1 MKGQDV
7 VICLPTGGGKS
18 LCYATIPWLFDYIV
32 QYLNAIRTDDD
43 GHSTV
48 LPTSSIMI
56 VLSPLISLMKDQVA
70 TFSKRGIKCA
80 MVYGRQQDDIAVKAG
95 IACGAYQLI
104 YLTPECLILS
114 ELRDI
119 LLSSTYRNN
128 LVGISVDEAH
138 CIDIW

>member
-1 MKGQDV
+1 
-7 VICLPTGGGKS
+7 
-18 LCYATIPWLFDYIV
+18 
-32 QYLNAIRTDDD
+32 
-43 GHSTV
+43 
-48 LPTSSIMI
+48 MI

-114 ELRDI
+114 ELRI
-119 LLSSTYRNN
+119 YYYPGHT
-128 LVGISVDEAH
+128 GI
-138 CIDIW
+138 I

>member
-1 MKGQDV
+1 
-7 VICLPTGGGKS
+7 
-18 LCYATIPWLFDYIV
+18 
-32 QYLNAIRTDDD
+32 
-43 GHSTV
+43 
-48 LPTSSIMI
+48 
-56 VLSPLISLMKDQVA
+56 MKDQVA

-80 MVYGRQQDDIAVKAG
+80 MVYGRQQDDVAVKAG

>member
-1 MKGQDV
+1 
-7 VICLPTGGGKS
+7 
-18 LCYATIPWLFDYIV
+18 
-32 QYLNAIRTDDD
+32 
-43 GHSTV
+43 
-48 LPTSSIMI
+48 
-56 VLSPLISLMKDQVA
+56 MKDQVA

-114 ELRDI
+114 ELRI
-119 LLSSTYRNN
+119 YRTYRNN
-128 LVGISVDEAH
+128 LVGKRVAEAH